1 MSTPM
6 HCPGFESH
14 KNLKSFMCKCPECGK
29 QLEIFS
35 DEFDKAHKCPG
46 CKAPVD
52 FSQCSIE
59 GEAHHE
65 K

>member
-6 HCPGFESH
+6 HCPGFET
-14 KNLKSFMCKCPECGK
+14 NKSLSSFTCKCPSCGTEK
-29 QLEIFS
+29 EIFS
-35 DEFDKAHKCPG
+35 DEFDRPHT
-46 CKAPVD
+46 CKNCKQPID

-59 GEAHHE
+59 GSSP